1 MARPVRVVRPDTWY
15 QVMNRG
21 HRRGAVF
28 LDDADRRRF
37 LGLVAELPQR
47 YGVELHAF
55 VLMDNHYHLL
65 VRTGDA
71 NLSDAIRWL

>member
-1 MARPVRVVRPDTWY
+1 MAGPLRIVRPDTWY

-37 LGLVAELPQR
+37 PGLVAELPQR
-47 YGVELHAF
+47 YGVE
-55 VLMDNHYHLL
+55 
-65 VRTGDA
+65 
-71 NLSDAIRWL
+71 